1 MLSLSISHNI
11 HLNKKQRYDLHNGFD
26 LNIIGICVPVWID
39 KKNTSE
45 PAKEVF
51 CNYCIKNTKDEL
63 PIKILSNG
71 FEITLPFR
79 SSSVID
85 ITDNEFL
92 YFLKKNKLE
101 NLYENKNSES
111 SSKNL
116 LDICD
121 GGSNFLTYG
130 ELNRVLF
137 NDETINI
144 FHNVIISSIE
154 SLEDGLNY
162 TE

>member
-11 HLNKKQRYDLHNGFD
+11 HLSKKQRYDLHDGID

-39 KKNTSE
+39 NKSTSE
-45 PAKEVF
+45 PTKEVF
-51 CNYCIKNTKDEL
+51 CNYCIKNTKEEIA
-63 PIKILSNG
+63 IKILNDG

-79 SSSVID
+79 SSSEID
-85 ITDNEFL
+85 ISDNEFL

-101 NLYENKNSES
+101 NLYKNKNNES

-121 GGSNFLTYG
+121 GGSKFLTYG
-130 ELNRVLF
+130 ELNTVLL

-144 FHNVIISSIE
+144 FHNVIISSV
-154 SLEDGLNY
+154 EDLLLTLN
-162 TE
+162 